1 MLPPGDLR
9 MALAALCDDDTWG
22 ETWARVLQHR
32 FASAG
37 ELDGHSTG
45 NLLIVSIWDLLGD
58 HVAGLDLIGE
68 LLGAR
73 GRVLPMALSPLQ
85 ITASVRGAAPER
97 PDAVTEV
104 RGQVEVATTPGEIM
118 SVRLEPADAPA
129 CPEALQAIAEA
140 DWVVLGPGSWYSSVI
155 PHLLIPQ
162 MREALVATPAKILVN
177 LNLQPQVGET
187 EGFTPVDHYEVLLD
201 HAPGIDIDVVL
212 ADAGS
217 LGDATELAE
226 RVSGSGAQLI
236 VDHIA
241 SGDAP
246 DQHNPARLALA
257 YARLMART

>member
-1 MLPPGDLR
+1 AQCG
-9 MALAALCDDDTWG
+9 
-22 ETWARVLQHR
+22 
-32 FASAG
+32 S
-37 ELDGHSTG
+37 
-45 NLLIVSIWDLLGD
+45 LG
-58 HVAGLDLIGE
+58 V
-68 LLGAR
+68 
-73 GRVLPMALSPLQ
+73 PSSSPLQ